1 MMASIRAGCLP
12 SLLSLLVGFCCSQL
26 CSSFAFR
33 ALHGP
38 NLTRYKWKLPSRCN
52 KEYSG
57 FSFTRQHPLNN
68 LRIFPNTVLFGKNK
82 NDGPETLS
90 ILRFLQGFSFEIKD
104 AVEAGV
110 ETALVLRN
118 KQQRTQWTKDVNE
131 RFPWIPPSVV
141 SGCVDGLASAFADI
155 APKDL
160 QKALK
165 PGGLEKVRSRIEA
178 DFVRNVQAQPVV
190 RKLPIPNDDKKKLV
204 EHLVDLSLDFFLKD
218 IEPVLA
224 APSMKLR
231 VLDRERR
238 EILSCMSLRQ
248 RIWYRLRYKPKTTI
262 ALGLVSLW
270 TVFATLFYALPN
282 QNVDLK
288 IKNLFSFLAGVFPK
302 FNATAQ
308 SIVVK
313 LNGII

>member
-1 MMASIRAGCLP
+1 MMA
-12 SLLSLLVGFCCSQL
+12 
-26 CSSFAFR
+26 
-33 ALHGP
+33 
-38 NLTRYKWKLPSRCN
+38 
-52 KEYSG
+52 
-57 FSFTRQHPLNN
+57 
-68 LRIFPNTVLFGKNK
+68 
-82 NDGPETLS
+82 PETLS